1 MTPVSGSG
9 GQFMPVSP
17 FHALYHQGFARV
29 AACTVPVSL
38 ADPAT
43 NVQRILAAAQTASEE
58 GCALCVFPELGLS
71 GYAIDDLR
79 QQEALLNAVEKAL
92 TDLAAASASLLPVL
106 VVGAPLRHNNTL
118 YNCAVILH
126 RGTILGIV
134 PKSFLPNYREFYEAR
149 HFTPGAGVRGQSILL
164 DGRAVPFG
172 ADLLFDATDLPGF
185 CLGVEICEDMWV
197 PVPPGTL
204 AALAGATLLANP
216 SASDITVGKAETRTL
231 LCQSQSARCVAAYIY
246 AAAGAGESTTDVAW
260 DGQISIFENGVL
272 LAESERFPSTAQTV
286 TADIDLMLLRQERLR
301 MGSFAANAQ
310 AMAANAPDW
319 RRISFTLAPP
329 QADLGLRRPLAR
341 FPFVPSDP
349 ARLAQDCFEAFTIQ
363 VTALKQRLRASG
375 AKTMVIGIS
384 GGLDST
390 QALLVAV
397 RAADELGWPRSAVLG
412 YTMPG
417 FGTTEK
423 TLASAQALMAAL
435 GTGNELLDIRP
446 AATLMLKEIKH
457 PFTQGEPVH
466 DITFENVQAGLR
478 TDFLFRLANMHNGLV
493 IGTGDLSELALGWC
507 TYGVGDQM
515 AHYNV
520 NAGLPKTLIQHI
532 IRWAIASGHFSADV
546 TPLLSTILAT
556 EISPELVPAGADGSI
571 QSTEDIIGPYALHDF
586 TLFYVLRYG
595 FPPSRIAYMAQQAW
609 QDADAGAWPPGFPQA
624 ERKTYDLPTIK
635 HWLRVFLRRFF
646 ATSQFK
652 RSAMPNGPKIMAGGS
667 LSPRGDWRAPS
678 DGNATLWL
686 TELEQNVP

>member
-1 MTPVSGSG
+1 
-9 GQFMPVSP
+9 MPVSP

-149 HFTPGAGVRGQSILL
+149 HFTPGAGVRGQSILI

-310 AMAANAPDW
+310 AMTANAPDW
-319 RRISFTLAPP
+319 RRIPFTLAPP

-435 GTGNELLDIRP
+435 CTGNELLDIRP

-457 PFTQGEPVH
+457 PFAQGEPVH

-532 IRWAIASGHFSADV
+532 IRWAIASGHFSAEV

-595 FPPSRIAYMAQQAW
+595 FTPSRIAYMAQQAW
-609 QDADAGAWPPGFPQA
+609 QDADAGAWPPGFPQT

-635 HWLRVFLRRFF
+635 HWLHVFLRRFF